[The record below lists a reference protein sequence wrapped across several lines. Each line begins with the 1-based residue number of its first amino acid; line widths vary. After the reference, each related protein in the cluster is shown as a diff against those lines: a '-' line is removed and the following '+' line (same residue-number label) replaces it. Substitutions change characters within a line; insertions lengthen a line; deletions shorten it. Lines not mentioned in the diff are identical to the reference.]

1 MLNLK
6 SFDDVKRFVV
16 YPGTNLIIDGARYT
30 YVGNGMF
37 VQCGYEEIRTNALTG
52 VLLKN

>member
-1 MLNLK
+1 MIRLK
-6 SFDDVKRFVV
+6 SFDDLKQDKLRI
-16 YPGTNLIIDGARYT
+16 GTNLIVDEVRYT